1 MRKRKINS
9 LGQIPTKIL
18 IGVGVIIFL
27 IIIVF
32 VISKLSKKPLPPP
45 PQPVEEKQEPVYE
58 TTVGNVKFKLI
69 EAKDRGNK
77 LLASESKNPEYTR
90 EDLITTDRFVEVVIS
105 AENIGKDNI
114 PPNIWDM
121 EELVDKESRKFYS
134 SPQFDQW
141 VLKESKCG
149 EMLKP
154 AFTPTLCTKIYEV
167 ANVATGLKVKVSVR
181 TFGDQKG
188 GESFIDIGF

>member
-9 LGQIPTKIL
+9 LGQVPTKIL
-18 IGVGVIIFL
+18 VGVGVIIFL

-32 VISKLSKKPLPPP
+32 VISKLSKKPPPP
-45 PQPVEEKQEPVYE
+45 PPVEKKEEPVYE

-77 LLASESKNPEYTR
+77 LLASESKNPEYIR
-90 EDLITTDRFVEVVIS
+90 EDLITTDRFVEVTIS
-105 AENIGKDNI
+105 VENIGKDNI
-114 PPNIWDM
+114 PSNIWDM
-121 EELVDKESRKFYS
+121 NELVDKEGRKFYS
-134 SPQFDQW
+134 EPQFNQW

-154 AFTPTLCTKIYEV
+154 AFTPTPCTKIYEV
-167 ANVATGLKVKVSVR
+167 ANVATGLKVKVSAR
-181 TFGDQKG
+181 AFGDQKG
-188 GESFIDIGF
+188 GESFIDIGL